1 MSKIRNNF
9 KAYLLFIV
17 VLDIDMYN
25 SVDILSQEYK
35 EKITLHTNNRQKLKT
50 NTTSDQQI
58 KDELLPQEQNYSVA
72 PLPARAREAKR
83 QQNHMTYSASSRAAG
98 SAVKAACSRQS
109 FPAHIRWLT
118 PTCNPSC
125 RGSNFLFCLPR
136 GPRCEWHILTQKV
149 THTHKKN

>member
-35 EKITLHTNNRQKLKT
+35 EKITLHTNNRQKPKT

-58 KDELLPQEQNYSVA
+58 KD
-72 PLPARAREAKR
+72 
-83 QQNHMTYSASSRAAG
+83 
-98 SAVKAACSRQS
+98 
-109 FPAHIRWLT
+109 
-118 PTCNPSC
+118 
-125 RGSNFLFCLPR
+125 
-136 GPRCEWHILTQKV
+136 
-149 THTHKKN
+149 